1 MRRLALCTLA
11 ALTLSAAAC
20 HHDGDAII
28 SLVVT
33 VTGSPPPVIALEVQ
47 ITGPAGTW
55 SESYTRGNGQAI
67 VFPTT
72 LSAELPA
79 TATGTLNISVSAL
92 DSSEATV
99 AMGQSGML
107 AVAANGRPTVYV
119 PLSCASPT
127 CTTDAGTE
135 SPPDAGTTTTSP
147 RCGNGRLDPG
157 ETCDIAIRAGDLGA
171 CPLPSCDDGVAC
183 TNDVLSGSACTAYC
197 KHLPNNDIGRADG
210 CCPSGATKS
219 TDPDCS
225 TSCDNGTIEAGET
238 CDTKI
243 AAGQPGAC
251 PTPSECT
258 VADPCALT
266 LLVSVGTCQAICLH
280 YQVTQSRSGDGC
292 CPPGATTAVDSDCPT
307 ACGDGVV
314 QGTESCDIGI
324 APPAPGSCPLDCDDG
339 LPCTTDYL
347 SGSGCHARCGH
358 APIDAPISG
367 DGCCPPGATPATDSD
382 CHVKCGDGV
391 VEPGETCDSA
401 ATGSGACP
409 TSCPPSLSACLQT
422 ALTGSS
428 DTCSASCVATP
439 IAACS
444 AASDGCCPAG
454 CTAATDPDCSST
466 CGDGVVQPNETCDVA
481 IAAGAAGA
489 CQKTCDDGDPCT
501 RDLLLS
507 AGTCSAACVHLPVT
521 AFVAGDG
528 CCPPGGDLTVDAD
541 CAAMCGNG
549 VVERPVETCDSTVPA
564 SCPTTCA
571 AEGTCMTLT
580 LRGSPTN
587 CTAACVAV
595 PITACAAGD
604 GCCPPGCTAAND
616 PDCSPVC
623 GDGAVEAGEACD
635 RAITAG
641 LPGACPQSCD
651 DQNAC
656 TTDVASGSIANCTR
670 HCTHVAIVAC
680 LNDDGCCPAGCS
692 AANDNDCSATC
703 GDNHVGAGES
713 CDPSTTCPTTCPDDG
728 DPCTTELLVGDPD
741 HCNVACLHLPI
752 TTCSGATS
760 DRCCPSNCSAANDS
774 DC

>member
-1 MRRLALCTLA
+1 MVTLRRLALCTLA

-47 ITGPAGTW
+47 ISGSAGT
-55 SESYTRGNGQAI
+55 SKPETYTRGNGQAI

-79 TATGTLNISVSAL
+79 SATGNLNISVFAL
-92 DSSEATV
+92 DSTGATV
-99 AMGQSGML
+99 AKGQSGML

-119 PLSCASPT
+119 PLSCDSPT
-127 CTTDAGTE
+127 CTTDGGTE
-135 SPPDAGTTTTSP
+135 YTPDAGTTTTSP

-171 CPLPSCDDGVAC
+171 CPPASCDDGVAC
-183 TNDVLSGSACTAYC
+183 TNDVPSGSACTAYC

-225 TSCDNGTIEAGET
+225 ASCNNGTIEAGET

-243 AAGQPGAC
+243 PAGQPGAC

-347 SGSGCHARCGH
+347 SGAGCHARCGH

-367 DGCCPPGATPATDSD
+367 DGCCPPGATPATDTD
-382 CHVKCGDGV
+382 CHATCGDGV

-428 DTCSASCVATP
+428 DSCSASCVATP

-489 CQKTCDDGDPCT
+489 CQKPATTAIPAPGIC
-501 RDLLLS
+501 
-507 AGTCSAACVHLPVT
+507 CSR
-521 AFVAGDG
+521 
-528 CCPPGGDLTVDAD
+528 PGPA
-541 CAAMCGNG
+541 
-549 VVERPVETCDSTVPA
+549 RPPA
-564 SCPTTCA
+564 SIS
-571 AEGTCMTLT
+571 
-580 LRGSPTN
+580 R
-587 CTAACVAV
+587 
-595 PITACAAGD
+595 
-604 GCCPPGCTAAND
+604 
-616 PDCSPVC
+616 
-623 GDGAVEAGEACD
+623 
-635 RAITAG
+635 
-641 LPGACPQSCD
+641 
-651 DQNAC
+651 
-656 TTDVASGSIANCTR
+656 
-670 HCTHVAIVAC
+670 
-680 LNDDGCCPAGCS
+680 
-692 AANDNDCSATC
+692 
-703 GDNHVGAGES
+703 
-713 CDPSTTCPTTCPDDG
+713 
-728 DPCTTELLVGDPD
+728 
-741 HCNVACLHLPI
+741 
-752 TTCSGATS
+752 
-760 DRCCPSNCSAANDS
+760 
-774 DC
+774 

>member
-1 MRRLALCTLA
+1 LIVTMRRLALCSLA
-11 ALTLSAAAC
+11 ALALSAAAC
-20 HHDGDAII
+20 HHDGDAIL
-28 SLVVT
+28 SVVVT
-33 VTGSPPPVIALEVQ
+33 VTGSPPPVSALEVQ
-47 ITGPAGTW
+47 ISGPAGT
-55 SESYTRGNGQAI
+55 SSASYTRPNGQPIA
-67 VFPTT
+67 FPTT

-79 TATGTLNISVSAL
+79 TATGTVNVAVAAL
-92 DSSEATV
+92 DSTGATV
-99 AMGQSGML
+99 ATGQSGML
-107 AVAANGRPTVYV
+107 AVAANERPTVYV
-119 PLSCASPT
+119 SLNCGTAT
-127 CTTDAGTE
+127 CTVDAGTG
-135 SPPDAGTTTTSP
+135 STPDAGTTTSP

-157 ETCDIAIRAGDLGA
+157 ETCDIAIPAGAQGA
-171 CPLPSCDDGVAC
+171 CPPSSCDDGVAC
-183 TNDVLSGSACTAYC
+183 TKDIPSGSACTASC
-197 KHLPNNDIGRADG
+197 AHSPDTAIGLADG

-225 TSCDNGTIEAGET
+225 ATCGNGVIEAGET
-238 CDTKI
+238 CDTAI
-243 AAGQPGAC
+243 APGQPGAC

-280 YQVTQSRSGDGC
+280 YQVTLSRSGDGC
-292 CPPGATTAVDSDCPT
+292 CPPGGTNAVDSDCPT
-307 ACGDGVV
+307 ACGDGVR
-314 QGTESCDIGI
+314 QGSESCDIGI
-324 APPAPGSCPLDCDDG
+324 APPAPGSCPVDCDDG
-339 LPCTTDYL
+339 TPCTADFL
-347 SGSGCHARCGH
+347 SGA
-358 APIDAPISG
+358 
-367 DGCCPPGATPATDSD
+367 GCCPPGANPATDTD
-382 CHVKCGDGV
+382 CHASCGDGV

-422 ALTGSS
+422 ALTGNSG
-428 DTCSASCVATP
+428 DCSAACATTP

-454 CTAATDPDCSST
+454 CTAATDPDCSAT

-481 IAAGAAGA
+481 IATGTPGA

-528 CCPPGGDLTVDAD
+528 CCPPGGNLALDAD
-541 CAAMCGNG
+541 CAAVCGDG
-549 VVERPVETCDSTVPA
+549 VVERPVETCDSAVPS
-564 SCPTTCA
+564 SCPTTCT
-571 AEGTCMTLT
+571 AEGTCTTMT
-580 LRGSPTN
+580 LRGSPTS
-587 CTAACVAV
+587 CSASCVAV

-604 GCCPPGCTAAND
+604 GCCPAGCTADDD
-616 PDCSPVC
+616 PDCTPVC
-623 GDGAVEAGEACD
+623 GDGAVEAGETCD

-641 LPGACPQSCD
+641 LTGSCPQSCD

-670 HCTHVAIVAC
+670 HCTHAAIVAC

-692 AANDNDCSATC
+692 AANDNDCAATC
-703 GDNHVGAGES
+703 GDNHVGAGET

-728 DPCTTELLVGDPD
+728 DPCTTELLVGDVA
-741 HCNVACLHLPI
+741 HCNVACLHIPI

-760 DRCCPSNCSAANDS
+760 DRCCPSICTAANDS